1 MELDEA
7 IKTAIEYE
15 AGVHRTYQEAM
26 QRATDPKSRR
36 FFEVLRDEEM
46 GHLKYLRER
55 LEEWTRD
62 GKVQVKELETVVPSR
77 EAIDLGLQQIR
88 AKLAPNGTSPHG
100 NYMTEL
106 ELLRSAREVENETSA
121 FYKEMAHT
129 LDGDGRKLFRRFV
142 EIEEGH
148 QAIVQAEI
156 DSVNGLGV
164 WFDTMELSLEG

>member
-1 MELDEA
+1 MELDQA
-7 IKTAIEYE
+7 IRTAIEYE

-62 GKVQVKELETVVPSR
+62 GRVQVARLETVVPSR
-77 EAIDLGLQQIR
+77 EAIDLGLQDIR
-88 AKLAPNGTSPHG
+88 ARLAPGEVAEG

-106 ELLRSAREVENETSA
+106 DLLRQAREVENETSA
-121 FYKEMAHT
+121 FYREMVNT
-129 LDGDGRKLFRRFV
+129 LDGDGRRLFERFV

-156 DSVNGLGV
+156 DSVSGMGV
-164 WFDTMELSLEG
+164 WFDTMELSLEGS